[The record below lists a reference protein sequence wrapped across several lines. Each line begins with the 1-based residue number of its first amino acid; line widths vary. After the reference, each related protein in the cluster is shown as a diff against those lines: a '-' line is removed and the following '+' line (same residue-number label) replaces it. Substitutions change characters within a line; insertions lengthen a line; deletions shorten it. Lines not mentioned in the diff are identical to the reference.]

1 METRITKLYKLKLLN
16 SEDIFEDSSSFS
28 SVLLYH
34 GTRGRGFAEMTLV
47 VT

>member
-1 METRITKLYKLKLLN
+1 METRITRLYELKLLN
-16 SEDIFEDSSSFS
+16 SEDIFKDFSSFS
-28 SVLLYH
+28 SVVLYH